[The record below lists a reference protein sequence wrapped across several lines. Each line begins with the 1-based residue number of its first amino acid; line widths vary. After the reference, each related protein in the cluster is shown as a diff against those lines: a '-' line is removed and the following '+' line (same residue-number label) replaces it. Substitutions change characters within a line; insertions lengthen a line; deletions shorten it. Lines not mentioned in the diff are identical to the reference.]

1 MDFLQCPRRAVAG
14 KKGERA
20 VLPMNLCK
28 GRKTQGSRE
37 LKEAVSYTIFH
48 REKRQE
54 ILNLPLSPQGLLL
67 SEHKL
72 LASRSDFRT

>member
-14 KKGERA
+14 KRGGKA
-20 VLPMNLCK
+20 VLPMNPCK
-28 GRKTQGSRE
+28 GRKTQGNRE
-37 LKEAVSYTIFH
+37 PREFTIFH
-48 REKRQE
+48 LEKRQE

-72 LASRSDFRT
+72 LASRSDLRT